1 MANRGELRLAYN
13 NRRSN
18 WFSKDPEEVPT
29 VRSFKEVDCRMF
41 VHCTTDCVSEQSTDK
56 KVISYYRKNVLV
68 GQVVWV
74 EDGTLFRLIT

>member
-18 WFSKDPEEVPT
+18 WISKDPEEIPT

>member
-18 WFSKDPEEVPT
+18 WFSKDPEEIPT

-74 EDGTLFRLIT
+74 EEEVQFRLIT